1 MAATFEWS
9 ERNGASPGSRTDN
22 RTECNFKD
30 VDDSVTNYASSP
42 IQAPTVGSSY
52 SFEKWIQGHFE
63 GSYSDISDVKFWK
76 SGGSL
81 DAALS
86 INAGSALHDAYATPL
101 STKSVVASH
110 NTVPEDEASAI
121 VLGTDASTGD
131 EYTDYVVLQLQVGTA
146 SPSGDIGVQTFTMK
160 YNES

>member
-1 MAATFEWS
+1 MAATFEWV
-9 ERNGASPGSRTDN
+9 ETNGSPGSKTTG
-22 RTECNFKD
+22 RTECNFKS
-30 VDDSVTNYASSP
+30 VDDSTTNYATSP

-52 SFEKWIQGHFE
+52 SYEKWIQGHFQ

-76 SGGSL
+76 SGGTL

-86 INAGSALHDAYATPL
+86 INSGTADH
-101 STKSVVASH
+101 STGYSQPVNSKSVVAGH
-110 NTVPEDEASAI
+110 NEVPTDEASA
-121 VLGTDASTGD
+121 LALNTDGVTGD

-146 SPSGDIGVQTFTMK
+146 APSGDIGVQTFTMK

>member
-9 ERNGASPGSRTDN
+9 ERNGTAPGTRTDG

-30 VDDSVTNYASSP
+30 IDDSTTNYASSP

-63 GSYSDISDVKFWK
+63 GSYSDISAVKFWK

-86 INAGSALHDAYATPL
+86 INAAVRVFGSYATPVKTKSTFASHTIVPVVEGSALAP
-101 STKSVVASH
+101 STDG
-110 NTVPEDEASAI
+110 N
-121 VLGTDASTGD
+121 TGD
-131 EYTDYVVLQLQVGTA
+131 EYTDFIVLQLQVGTA
-146 SPSGDIGVQTFTMK
+146 APSGDIGVQTFTCK

>member
-9 ERNGASPGSRTDN
+9 ERNGAFPGSRTDA
-22 RTECNFKD
+22 RSECNFKD
-30 VDDSVTNYASSP
+30 VDDSSTDYAASP

-52 SFEKWIQGHFE
+52 SYEKWIQGHFE

-86 INAGSALHDAYATPL
+86 INGGVALNDAYATPVK
-101 STKSVVASH
+101 TKSTTAGH
-110 NTVPEDEASAI
+110 TTVPEDEASA
-121 VLGTDASTGD
+121 LDLSTDAATGN

-146 SPSGDIGVQTFTMK
+146 APSGDIGVQTFTMK

>member
-9 ERNGASPGSRTDN
+9 ETNGSAPGARTDG

-30 VDDSVTNYASSP
+30 IDDSTTNYAAAP

-52 SFEKWIQGHFE
+52 SYEKWIQGHFQ
-63 GSYSDISDVKFWK
+63 GSYSDITDVKFWK

-86 INAGSALHDAYATPL
+86 INAGVKAYGSYTTPVKTKSPTAGHNEVPTDESSALAL
-101 STKSVVASH
+101 STDG
-110 NTVPEDEASAI
+110 N
-121 VLGTDASTGD
+121 TGD
-131 EYTDYVVLQLQVGTA
+131 EYTDFSVLQLQVGTA
-146 SPSGDIGVQTFTMK
+146 APSGDIGVQTFTMK

>member
-9 ERNGASPGSRTDN
+9 ETNGAAPGVTTDA
-22 RTECNFKD
+22 RVECNFKD
-30 VDDSVTNYASSP
+30 IDDSTTNYASAP

-52 SFEKWIQGHFE
+52 SYEKFIQGHFE

-86 INAGSALHDAYATPL
+86 INSGVKAHDAYTTPVK
-101 STKSVVASH
+101 TKSATASH
-110 NTVPEDEASAI
+110 NEVPTDEGSAMS
-121 VLGTDASTGD
+121 LSTDGNTSD
-131 EYTDYVVLQLQVGTA
+131 EYTDFAVLQLQVGTA
-146 SPSGDIGVQTFTMK
+146 APSGDIGVQTFTMK

>member
-1 MAATFEWS
+1 MSATFEWS
-9 ERNGASPGSRTDN
+9 ERNGASPGSRTDA

-30 VDDSVTNYASSP
+30 IDDSTTNYASSP
-42 IQAPTVGSSY
+42 IQAPTIGSSY

-86 INAGSALHDAYATPL
+86 INAGSVVFGSYATPVK
-101 STKSVVASH
+101 TKSTPAGH
-110 NTVPEDEASAI
+110 NEVPTDEASALA
-121 VLGTDASTGD
+121 LGTDAATGD
-131 EYTDYVVLQLQVGTA
+131 EYTDFVVLQLQVGTA